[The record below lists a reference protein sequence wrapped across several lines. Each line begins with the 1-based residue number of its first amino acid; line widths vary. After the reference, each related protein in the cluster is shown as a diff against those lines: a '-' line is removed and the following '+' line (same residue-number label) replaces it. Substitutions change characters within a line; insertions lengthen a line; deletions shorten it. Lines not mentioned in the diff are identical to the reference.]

1 MKASRIVAFALCVM
15 LAAMSVVII
24 VGTADDLITLARR
37 ASDGENPGDTGSTE
51 VEPQPHPLAPLAEAI
66 AAVLY
71 GVIFIVCLIVCTAG
85 IICSLVNVAKPC
97 EIGWIRKISICAL
110 AVNCL
115 ALLLVVIDMIVR

>member
-24 VGTADDLITLARR
+24 VGAVEDLITLARR
-37 ASDGENPGDTGSTE
+37 ASDSESPDDTGDAD
-51 VEPQPHPLAPLAEAI
+51 VEPHPLAPLAEAI

-71 GVIFIVCLIVCTAG
+71 SVIFIVCLIVCLAG
-85 IICSLVNVAKPC
+85 IICSLVNVVKPC
-97 EIGWIRKISICAL
+97 EVGWMRKISVCAL